1 MNRQFLTQ
9 FLNKISDFPSWVKEI
24 IYVKLSEEI
33 NKDSN
38 LAYYFATYKPVLT
51 YKGKCELDFKKS
63 GFDTNIYNILSAADE
78 DSSISDITINTY
90 LSMEEVAGYFL
101 FCVDEGYFEIPDNSQ
116 ILSIAGFLAGKLRTG
131 EYFMNS
137 GTISE
142 SELDSAIRNHEN
154 SNEHKKFGQSLI
166 ELGLI
171 TQRQLE
177 TILLIKEEA
186 KKAGA
191 EVIFHGA
198 IYDEAKKLEIMN
210 RCHFGLNIMKSSV
223 CVGLTMKSVDYFRF
237 GLPIINNIPGDTK
250 QLVLEQEI
258 GTQLDADCTE
268 KLLSLTNSDVLLL
281 RANVQRIFTEKF
293 AHSVIKQQY
302 TDVLNRIEGV

>member
-1 MNRQFLTQ
+1 MNRQFLAQ

-38 LAYYFATYKPVLT
+38 LAYTFATYKPILT

-63 GFDTNIYNILSAADE
+63 SFDTNIYNILSAADN
-78 DSSISDITINTY
+78 DNSISDITINTY

-101 FCVDEGYFEIPDNSQ
+101 FGVDEGYFEIPDNSQ

-142 SELDSAIRNHEN
+142 TELNSAVETYEKSKDN
-154 SNEHKKFGQSLI
+154 KKFGQSLI

-171 TQRQLE
+171 TQRQLD

-186 KKAGA
+186 KKRFVLDHN
-191 EVIFHGA
+191 EVPEINQE
-198 IYDEAKKLEIMN
+198 YAKDSDNYQKQIEDLKEENSKLKTK
-210 RCHFGLNIMKSSV
+210 LDQL
-223 CVGLTMKSVDYFRF
+223 LTMVKRH
-237 GLPIINNIPGDTK
+237 
-250 QLVLEQEI
+250 E
-258 GTQLDADCTE
+258 
-268 KLLSLTNSDVLLL
+268 
-281 RANVQRIFTEKF
+281 
-293 AHSVIKQQY
+293 
-302 TDVLNRIEGV
+302 

>member
-1 MNRQFLTQ
+1 MNRQFLAQ

-38 LAYYFATYKPVLT
+38 LAYTFATYKPVLT

-63 GFDTNIYNILSAADE
+63 SFDTNIYNILSAADN
-78 DSSISDITINTY
+78 DNSISDITINTY

-101 FCVDEGYFEIPDNSQ
+101 FGVDEGYFEIPDNSQ

-142 SELDSAIRNHEN
+142 TELNSAVETY
-154 SNEHKKFGQSLI
+154 EKDKDHKKFGQSLI

-171 TQRQLE
+171 TQRQLD
-177 TILLIKEEA
+177 TILLIKEESKKRFVLDHNEVPEISQEYA
-186 KKAGA
+186 KDSDNYQKQI
-191 EVIFHGA
+191 E
-198 IYDEAKKLEIMN
+198 DLKEENSKLKTK
-210 RCHFGLNIMKSSV
+210 LDQL
-223 CVGLTMKSVDYFRF
+223 LTMVKRHD
-237 GLPIINNIPGDTK
+237 
-250 QLVLEQEI
+250 
-258 GTQLDADCTE
+258 
-268 KLLSLTNSDVLLL
+268 
-281 RANVQRIFTEKF
+281 
-293 AHSVIKQQY
+293 
-302 TDVLNRIEGV
+302 

>member
-1 MNRQFLTQ
+1 MNRQFLAQ

-38 LAYYFATYKPVLT
+38 LAYTFATYKPILT

-63 GFDTNIYNILSAADE
+63 SFDTNIYNILSAADN
-78 DSSISDITINTY
+78 DNSISDITINTY

-101 FCVDEGYFEIPDNSQ
+101 FGVDEGYFEIPDNSQ

-142 SELDSAIRNHEN
+142 TELNSAVETYEKNKDN
-154 SNEHKKFGQSLI
+154 KKFGQSLI

-171 TQRQLE
+171 TQRQLD

-186 KKAGA
+186 KKRFVLDHN
-191 EVIFHGA
+191 EVPEINQE
-198 IYDEAKKLEIMN
+198 YAKDSDNYQKQNEDLKEENSKLKTK
-210 RCHFGLNIMKSSV
+210 LDQL
-223 CVGLTMKSVDYFRF
+223 LTMVKRH
-237 GLPIINNIPGDTK
+237 
-250 QLVLEQEI
+250 E
-258 GTQLDADCTE
+258 
-268 KLLSLTNSDVLLL
+268 
-281 RANVQRIFTEKF
+281 
-293 AHSVIKQQY
+293 
-302 TDVLNRIEGV
+302 

>member
-24 IYVKLSEEI
+24 IYMKLSEEI

-38 LAYYFATYKPVLT
+38 LAYTFATYKPILT

-63 GFDTNIYNILSAADE
+63 SFDTNIYNILSAADN
-78 DSSISDITINTY
+78 DNSISDITINTY

-101 FCVDEGYFEIPDNSQ
+101 FGVDEGYFEIPDNSQ

-142 SELDSAIRNHEN
+142 TELNSAVETY
-154 SNEHKKFGQSLI
+154 EKDKDHKKFGQSLI

-171 TQRQLE
+171 TQRQLD

-186 KKAGA
+186 KKRFVLDHN
-191 EVIFHGA
+191 EIPE
-198 IYDEAKKLEIMN
+198 INQEYAKDSDNYQKQIEDLKEENNKLKTK
-210 RCHFGLNIMKSSV
+210 LDQL
-223 CVGLTMKSVDYFRF
+223 LTMVKRND
-237 GLPIINNIPGDTK
+237 
-250 QLVLEQEI
+250 
-258 GTQLDADCTE
+258 
-268 KLLSLTNSDVLLL
+268 
-281 RANVQRIFTEKF
+281 
-293 AHSVIKQQY
+293 
-302 TDVLNRIEGV
+302 

>member
-1 MNRQFLTQ
+1 MNRQFLAQ

-38 LAYYFATYKPVLT
+38 LAYTFATYKPVLT

-63 GFDTNIYNILSAADE
+63 SFDTNIYNILSAADN
-78 DSSISDITINTY
+78 DNSISDITINTY

-101 FCVDEGYFEIPDNSQ
+101 FGVDEGYFEIPDNSQ

-142 SELDSAIRNHEN
+142 TELNSAVETY
-154 SNEHKKFGQSLI
+154 EKDKDHKKFGQSLI

-171 TQRQLE
+171 TQRQLD

-186 KKAGA
+186 KKRFVLDHN
-191 EVIFHGA
+191 EVPEINQE
-198 IYDEAKKLEIMN
+198 YAKDSDNYQKQIEDLKEENSKLKTK
-210 RCHFGLNIMKSSV
+210 LDQL
-223 CVGLTMKSVDYFRF
+223 LTMVKRHD
-237 GLPIINNIPGDTK
+237 
-250 QLVLEQEI
+250 
-258 GTQLDADCTE
+258 
-268 KLLSLTNSDVLLL
+268 
-281 RANVQRIFTEKF
+281 
-293 AHSVIKQQY
+293 
-302 TDVLNRIEGV
+302 

>member
-1 MNRQFLTQ
+1 MNRQFLAQ

-38 LAYYFATYKPVLT
+38 LAYTFATYKPVLT

-63 GFDTNIYNILSAADE
+63 SFDTNIYNVLSAADN
-78 DSSISDITINTY
+78 DNSISDITINTY

-101 FCVDEGYFEIPDNSQ
+101 FGVDEGYFEIPDNSQ

-142 SELDSAIRNHEN
+142 TELNSAVETY
-154 SNEHKKFGQSLI
+154 EKDKDHKKFGQSLI

-171 TQRQLE
+171 TQRQLD

-186 KKAGA
+186 KKRFVLDHN
-191 EVIFHGA
+191 EVPEINQE
-198 IYDEAKKLEIMN
+198 YAKDSDNYQKQIEDLKEENSKLKN
-210 RCHFGLNIMKSSV
+210 KLNQL
-223 CVGLTMKSVDYFRF
+223 LTMVKRND
-237 GLPIINNIPGDTK
+237 
-250 QLVLEQEI
+250 
-258 GTQLDADCTE
+258 
-268 KLLSLTNSDVLLL
+268 
-281 RANVQRIFTEKF
+281 
-293 AHSVIKQQY
+293 
-302 TDVLNRIEGV
+302 

>member
-1 MNRQFLTQ
+1 MNRQFLAQ

-38 LAYYFATYKPVLT
+38 LAYTFATYKPILT

-63 GFDTNIYNILSAADE
+63 SFDTNIYNILSAADN
-78 DSSISDITINTY
+78 DNSISDITINTY

-101 FCVDEGYFEIPDNSQ
+101 FGVDEGYFEIPDNSQ

-142 SELDSAIRNHEN
+142 TELNSAVETYEKNKDN
-154 SNEHKKFGQSLI
+154 KKFGQSLI

-171 TQRQLE
+171 TQRQLD

-186 KKAGA
+186 KKRFVLDHN
-191 EVIFHGA
+191 EVPEINQE
-198 IYDEAKKLEIMN
+198 YAKDSDNYQKQIEDLKEENSKLKTK
-210 RCHFGLNIMKSSV
+210 LDQL
-223 CVGLTMKSVDYFRF
+223 LTMVKRH
-237 GLPIINNIPGDTK
+237 
-250 QLVLEQEI
+250 E
-258 GTQLDADCTE
+258 
-268 KLLSLTNSDVLLL
+268 
-281 RANVQRIFTEKF
+281 
-293 AHSVIKQQY
+293 
-302 TDVLNRIEGV
+302 

>member
-1 MNRQFLTQ
+1 MNRQFLAQ

-24 IYVKLSEEI
+24 IYMKLSEEI

-38 LAYYFATYKPVLT
+38 LAYTFATYKPILT

-63 GFDTNIYNILSAADE
+63 SFDTNIYNILSAADN
-78 DSSISDITINTY
+78 DNSISDITINTY

-101 FCVDEGYFEIPDNSQ
+101 FGVDEGYFEIPDNSQ

-142 SELDSAIRNHEN
+142 TELNSAVETY
-154 SNEHKKFGQSLI
+154 EKDKDHKKFGQSLI

-171 TQRQLE
+171 TQRQLD

-186 KKAGA
+186 KKRFVLDHN
-191 EVIFHGA
+191 EIPE
-198 IYDEAKKLEIMN
+198 INQEYAKDSDNYQKQIEDLKEENNKLKTK
-210 RCHFGLNIMKSSV
+210 LDQL
-223 CVGLTMKSVDYFRF
+223 LTMVKRHD
-237 GLPIINNIPGDTK
+237 
-250 QLVLEQEI
+250 
-258 GTQLDADCTE
+258 
-268 KLLSLTNSDVLLL
+268 
-281 RANVQRIFTEKF
+281 
-293 AHSVIKQQY
+293 
-302 TDVLNRIEGV
+302 

>member
-1 MNRQFLTQ
+1 MNRQFLAQ

-38 LAYYFATYKPVLT
+38 LAYTFATYKPVLT

-63 GFDTNIYNILSAADE
+63 SFDTNIYNILSAADN
-78 DSSISDITINTY
+78 DNSISDITINTY

-101 FCVDEGYFEIPDNSQ
+101 FGVDEGYFEIPDNSQ

-142 SELDSAIRNHEN
+142 TELNSAVETY
-154 SNEHKKFGQSLI
+154 EKDKDHKKFGQSLI

-171 TQRQLE
+171 TQRQLD

-186 KKAGA
+186 KKRFVLDHN
-191 EVIFHGA
+191 EVPEISQE
-198 IYDEAKKLEIMN
+198 YAKDSDNYQKQIEDLKEENSKLKTK
-210 RCHFGLNIMKSSV
+210 LDQL
-223 CVGLTMKSVDYFRF
+223 LTMVKRHD
-237 GLPIINNIPGDTK
+237 
-250 QLVLEQEI
+250 
-258 GTQLDADCTE
+258 
-268 KLLSLTNSDVLLL
+268 
-281 RANVQRIFTEKF
+281 
-293 AHSVIKQQY
+293 
-302 TDVLNRIEGV
+302 

>member
-1 MNRQFLTQ
+1 MNRQFLAQ

-38 LAYYFATYKPVLT
+38 LAYTFATYKPILT

-63 GFDTNIYNILSAADE
+63 SFATNIYNILSAADN
-78 DSSISDITINTY
+78 DNSISDITINTY

-101 FCVDEGYFEIPDNSQ
+101 FGVDEGYFEIPDNSQ

-142 SELDSAIRNHEN
+142 TELNSAVETYEKNKDN
-154 SNEHKKFGQSLI
+154 KKFGQSLI

-171 TQRQLE
+171 TQRQLD

-186 KKAGA
+186 KKRFVLDHN
-191 EVIFHGA
+191 EVPEINQE
-198 IYDEAKKLEIMN
+198 YAKDSDNYQKQIEDLKEENSKL
-210 RCHFGLNIMKSSV
+210 K
-223 CVGLTMKSVDYFRF
+223 
-237 GLPIINNIPGDTK
+237 TK
-250 QLVLEQEI
+250 IDQL
-258 GTQLDADCTE
+258 
-268 KLLSLTNSDVLLL
+268 
-281 RANVQRIFTEKF
+281 
-293 AHSVIKQQY
+293 
-302 TDVLNRIEGV
+302 

>member
-1 MNRQFLTQ
+1 MNRQFLAQ

-38 LAYYFATYKPVLT
+38 LAYTFATYKPILT

-63 GFDTNIYNILSAADE
+63 SFDTNIYNILSAADN
-78 DSSISDITINTY
+78 DNSISDITINTY

-101 FCVDEGYFEIPDNSQ
+101 FGVDEGYFEIPDNSQ

-142 SELDSAIRNHEN
+142 TELNSAVETYKKNKDN
-154 SNEHKKFGQSLI
+154 KKFGQSLI

-171 TQRQLE
+171 TQRQLD

-186 KKAGA
+186 KKRFVLDHN
-191 EVIFHGA
+191 EVPEINQE
-198 IYDEAKKLEIMN
+198 YAKDSDNYQKQIEDLKEENSKLKTK
-210 RCHFGLNIMKSSV
+210 LDQL
-223 CVGLTMKSVDYFRF
+223 LTMVKRH
-237 GLPIINNIPGDTK
+237 
-250 QLVLEQEI
+250 E
-258 GTQLDADCTE
+258 
-268 KLLSLTNSDVLLL
+268 
-281 RANVQRIFTEKF
+281 
-293 AHSVIKQQY
+293 
-302 TDVLNRIEGV
+302 

>member
-1 MNRQFLTQ
+1 MNRQFLAQ

-38 LAYYFATYKPVLT
+38 LAYTFATYKPVLT

-63 GFDTNIYNILSAADE
+63 SFDTNIYNILSAADN
-78 DSSISDITINTY
+78 DNSISDITINTY

-101 FCVDEGYFEIPDNSQ
+101 FGVDEGYFEIPDNSQ
-116 ILSIAGFLAGKLRTG
+116 ILSIAGFLAGKLSTG

-142 SELDSAIRNHEN
+142 TELNSAVETY
-154 SNEHKKFGQSLI
+154 EKDKDHKKFGQSLI

-171 TQRQLE
+171 TQRQLD

-186 KKAGA
+186 KKRFVLDHN
-191 EVIFHGA
+191 EVPEINQE
-198 IYDEAKKLEIMN
+198 YAKDSDNYQKQIEDLKEENSKLKTK
-210 RCHFGLNIMKSSV
+210 LDQL
-223 CVGLTMKSVDYFRF
+223 LTMVKRND
-237 GLPIINNIPGDTK
+237 
-250 QLVLEQEI
+250 
-258 GTQLDADCTE
+258 
-268 KLLSLTNSDVLLL
+268 
-281 RANVQRIFTEKF
+281 
-293 AHSVIKQQY
+293 
-302 TDVLNRIEGV
+302 